1 MTPLLTM
8 LGMWAVTFASRYLG
22 LSLGGLRL
30 PPFWLAFLRFVPISV
45 FAALVVPDI
54 ASAPDALRRA
64 VAALLCAL
72 LIWRTRQ
79 LAVGILCG
87 FAGYWVLRWL
97 GWLA

>member
-1 MTPLLTM
+1 MHPFLTM
-8 LGMWAVTFASRYLG
+8 LGMWAVTFVSRYLG
-22 LSLGGLRL
+22 LSLGGVRL

-79 LAVGILCG
+79 LALGILGG
-87 FAGYWVLRWL
+87 FAGYWLLRWL
-97 GWLA
+97 GMG

>member
-1 MTPLLTM
+1 MSTVFTI
-8 LGMWAVTFASRYLG
+8 LGMWAVTLASRFLG

-45 FAALVVPDI
+45 FAALVVPDV
-54 ASAPDALRRA
+54 ANAPDALRRA
-64 VAALLCAL
+64 LAALLCVL

-79 LAVGILCG
+79 LAVGILGG

-97 GWLA
+97 GVG